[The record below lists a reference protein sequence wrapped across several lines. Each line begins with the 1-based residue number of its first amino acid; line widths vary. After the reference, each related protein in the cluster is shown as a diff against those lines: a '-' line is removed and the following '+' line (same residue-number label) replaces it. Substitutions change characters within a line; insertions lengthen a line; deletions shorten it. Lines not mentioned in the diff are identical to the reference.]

1 MADYHSS
8 QPNQYHD
15 DSPSPREIGREERT
29 WAMLCHL
36 SAFAGYIIPVLGN
49 IIGPLVMWL
58 LKREEYPLV
67 DDQGKE
73 SLNFQIT
80 ITIAFFLAGVLC
92 LVIIGFFL
100 LPLIMLFDIVMIIV
114 ATIKANEGQYFR
126 YPLCMRFIK

>member
-1 MADYHSS
+1 
-8 QPNQYHD
+8 
-15 DSPSPREIGREERT
+15 
-29 WAMLCHL
+29 MLCHL

-100 LPLIMLFDIVMIIV
+100 LPLIMLFDVVLIIV
-114 ATIKANEGQYFR
+114 ATIKANECQYFR